1 MTFWRDDIIGC
12 ETLKKVKLMY
22 LQVKLKENQFNLS
35 LICFF
40 FLVKNQK
47 AQNTTVTIEVLINLE
62 IKLQHAS
69 CQ

>member
-35 LICFF
+35 AFF
-40 FLVKNQK
+40 FWLKTKKRRTQ
-47 AQNTTVTIEVLINLE
+47 Q
-62 IKLQHAS
+62 
-69 CQ
+69 

>member
-35 LICFF
+35 AF

-47 AQNTTVTIEVLINLE
+47 AQNTTVTKEVLINLE